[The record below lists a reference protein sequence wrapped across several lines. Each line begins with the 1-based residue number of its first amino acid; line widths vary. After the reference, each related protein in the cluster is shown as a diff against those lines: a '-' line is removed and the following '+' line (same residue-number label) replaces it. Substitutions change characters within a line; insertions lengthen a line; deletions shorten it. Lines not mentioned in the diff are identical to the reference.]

1 MAGEV
6 KQRHHMKAMI
16 ITAIFLVVAIGFIM
30 MLKGEAERQPIPK
43 EKAVID
49 VKNNDTDW
57 KKYGTDEDGDHFYR
71 FDQSSKAFP
80 DVLSVKTK
88 IIYSE
93 EGKKNY
99 IAKRQKNSL
108 PVQGFENLYARTVLY
123 GLNCVSEKGELVV
136 LEVFRAD
143 QRRQNTGLRKV
154 GLVQKLDAYPAGI
167 GVCGTAQGNLP
178 GTKEVKTFPGSMFKV
193 QLAQMLTKGP

>member
-30 MLKGEAERQPIPK
+30 MLKGQAERQPIPK
-43 EKAVID
+43 DKAVTD

-57 KKYGTDEDGDHFYR
+57 KKYGTDEEGDHFYR

-80 DVLSVKTK
+80 DILSVKTK

-93 EGKKNY
+93 QGKKNY
-99 IAKRQKNSL
+99 ITKRQKNSL
-108 PVQGFENLYARTVLY
+108 PVQGFENVYARTVLY

-136 LEVFRAD
+136 LEVF
-143 QRRQNTGLRKV
+143 
-154 GLVQKLDAYPAGI
+154 
-167 GVCGTAQGNLP
+167 
-178 GTKEVKTFPGSMFKV
+178 E
-193 QLAQMLTKGP
+193 LTKDGKTLDYAKSGTYKNWTHIPPESVYAELHRVICPEQKK